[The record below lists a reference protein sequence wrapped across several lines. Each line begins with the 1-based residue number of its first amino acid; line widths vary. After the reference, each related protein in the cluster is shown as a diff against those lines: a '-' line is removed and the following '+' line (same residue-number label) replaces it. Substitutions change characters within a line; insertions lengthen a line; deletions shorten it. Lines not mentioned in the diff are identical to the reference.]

1 MLDPRIHQIAVAV
14 REAGGRALLVGGWVR
29 DRLRGVPCK
38 DADLE
43 IQGLELAD
51 LERILRRFGPVIA
64 VGRAFGVLRVKGL
77 DADIGLPRRDSKIG
91 PGHRGF
97 DVRPEPHLDFAD
109 ASRRRDLTINAM
121 GFDPLSE
128 EVIDP
133 HGGRED
139 LADGRLRATD
149 PRHFGEDP
157 LRALRVAQF
166 AARFQMRPDGELLRL
181 CAALDLAEVSPER
194 IFDELRK
201 LLLRSA
207 QPSIGFEFLRETR
220 LLRFFPQLAALVGV
234 PQEPDWHPEGDVW
247 VHTLMVV
254 DQAAALRDGTDDL
267 ALMLGALCHDLGKP
281 LTTVNERGRIRS
293 PGHDVAGVAPTE
305 ALLTNLRVSQTL
317 RIQVAALVTH
327 HLAPALF
334 VKQGATAKAYRRLAR
349 KLGAAQITIELLTRV
364 ARADHLGRTT
374 HEARQGVFP
383 DGETFL
389 KRARELLVER
399 RAPRDAVLG
408 RHLIARGLQ
417 PGPDFG
423 PLLAR
428 CRELQ
433 DETGLTDPEEIL
445 ARVMSELPYK

>member
-1 MLDPRIHQIAVAV
+1 MLDPRIKEIAVAV

-29 DRLRGVPCK
+29 DRLRGVACK

-43 IQGLELAD
+43 VQGLELAE
-51 LERILRRFGPVIA
+51 LERILSRFGPVIA

-77 DADIGLPRRDSKIG
+77 DADIGLPRRDSKTG

-97 DVRPEPHLDFAD
+97 DVRPEPNLDFTN

-133 HGGRED
+133 HGGRRD
-139 LADGRLRATD
+139 LANGRLRATD
-149 PRHFGEDP
+149 PDHFIEDP

-166 AARFQMRPDGELLRL
+166 AARFEMRPDTELLRL
-181 CAALDLAEVSPER
+181 CAGLDLSEISPER

-201 LLLRSA
+201 LLLRGA
-207 QPSIGFEFLRETR
+207 RPSIGFEFLRETR
-220 LLRFFPQLAALVGV
+220 LLRFFPRIEALIDV

-247 VHTLMVV
+247 VHTLMVI
-254 DQAAALRDGTDDL
+254 DQAARMRDASDEDP
-267 ALMLGALCHDLGKP
+267 ALMFGALCHDLGKP

-293 PGHDVAGVAPTE
+293 PGHDVVGVVPAVTFLAGLRASQ
-305 ALLTNLRVSQTL
+305 ALRD
-317 RIQVAALVTH
+317 QVAALVAH

-334 VKQGATAKAYRRLAR
+334 VKQGSTAKAYRRLAR
-349 KLGAAQITIELLTRV
+349 KLDAARVSIELLTRV

-374 HEARQGVFP
+374 EEARRGVFP
-383 DGETFL
+383 AGEIFL
-389 KRARELLVER
+389 ARAREFLVEGQ
-399 RAPRDAVLG
+399 APRDAVLG
-408 RHLIARGLQ
+408 RHLIAHGLK
-417 PGPDFG
+417 PGPHFG

-428 CRELQ
+428 CREIQ
-433 DETGLTDPEEIL
+433 DETGWTDTEAIL
-445 ARVMSELPYK
+445 ARAIGESPE